1 LAEGLATLA
10 GRLPS
15 KEIRNVSDPTA
26 TLVPATQSWRIKV
39 LGRADLVFSLRDY
52 LRRLGLSAEVES
64 PTLIE
69 LKADEPAGEIEE
81 YVSAWSRINGTPLHV
96 ERARARDES
105 QPLLPSPAGP
115 AQPRLGELLVSK
127 GYITEAQLSG
137 ALFESRATNDLLG
150 VVLLREKLIFE
161 EELARTLSQQLSI
174 PYISIMRVGINSSV
188 TRLLPPAVG
197 AAAAAIPVRPIGEK
211 VQVAFADPTDPRA
224 RAAVAR
230 YLPRIDVAVA
240 ELSDIRLAWRGLTG
254 SLKPLP

>member
-1 LAEGLATLA
+1 M
-10 GRLPS
+10 
-15 KEIRNVSDPTA
+15 SDPTA

-39 LGRADLVFSLRDY
+39 LDRADLVFSLRDY

-81 YVSAWSRINGTPLHV
+81 YVSAWSRINGTPLQV
-96 ERARARDES
+96 ERAREES
-105 QPLLPSPAGP
+105 QPLLPSRAGP

-161 EELARTLSQQLSI
+161 EELARTLSEQLSI

-188 TRLLPPAVG
+188 TRLLPAAVG

-240 ELSDIRLAWRGLTG
+240 ELSDIRLAWRAATPRGE
-254 SLKPLP
+254 LPQG